1 MLILELPAAVLLTLG
16 AIFVLLVVASV
27 AVRVIR
33 RRNPDAAAAGKYD
46 ELYDR
51 IRTWWVMVGV
61 FTAAVFL
68 NRGISLAFFALM
80 SFLAM
85 KEYFSLI
92 PTRRADRR
100 VLFWAYLA
108 IPIQYAWIATQWYD
122 LFLIFVPVYGF
133 LFIPMRLVLSA
144 KTEGFLR
151 SAATIH
157 WGMMVTLFCI
167 SHAAALLILP
177 TPTEHVAPERLREL
191 GDSPVGPGLL
201 LYLVVLTQ
209 GNDVAQYIWG
219 KTLGRR
225 KIAPTVSP
233 GKTWGGFLGGVAT
246 TTLIAALLGPLL
258 TPLDWAWSLLSGLL
272 IGVAGFV
279 GDVTISALKRDLGI
293 KDTGQLLPGH
303 GGLLDR
309 IDSLTYTAPLF
320 YHLVSYRLY

>member
-1 MLILELPAAVLLTLG
+1 MLISQLPPAVLQTLAAVFG
-16 AIFVLLVVASV
+16 LLVVASV
-27 AVRVIR
+27 AVRVMKR
-33 RRNPDAAAAGKYD
+33 RTPERDYGELAA
-46 ELYDR
+46 R
-51 IRTWWVMVGV
+51 IRTWWIMVGV

-68 NRGISLAFFALM
+68 NRAVSLLFFMLI

-100 VLFWAYLA
+100 VLFWAYVA
-108 IPIQYAWIATQWYD
+108 IPIQYYWIGTGWHE

-133 LFIPMRLVLSA
+133 LFVPLRLVLSHQ
-144 KTEGFLR
+144 TEGFLR
-151 SAATIH
+151 SAASIH
-157 WGMMVTLFCI
+157 WGLMVTLFCI
-167 SHAAALLILP
+167 SHAAGLLVLP
-177 TPTEHVAPERLREL
+177 PPTENAPPLAA
-191 GDSPVGPGLL
+191 DAIVGPGLL

-209 GNDVAQYIWG
+209 GNDVAQYLWG
-219 KTLGRR
+219 KTLGRH
-225 KIAPTVSP
+225 KIAPVVSP
-233 GKTWGGFLGGVAT
+233 NKTWEGFAGGVAT
-246 TTLIAALLGPLL
+246 TTLIGTLLGPLL
-258 TPLDWAWSLLSGLL
+258 TPLDWPWSLLAGVL

-320 YHLVSYRLY
+320 YHLVNYRLY